1 MTWHALQVDGRTRA
15 LLTRLVELA
24 AFWAVANAGSF
35 FIAEQFGYTVSYNEQ
50 PLLFSLYYMF
60 WAAVVLMYYA
70 PLFRSW
76 MPRREDVH
84 TLLFESAAFTSIIWG
99 LLYFLAQLPTIM
111 GPMIAPYTDLML
123 SSWWF
128 FLPKSAEILVQQ
140 LLIVVLL
147 VTLKEFFVTFPRIVL
162 VYAATFGGLH
172 AAIYTLASAP
182 APYETVMTLAAI
194 GSSLIFPYFILRV
207 RGGFIHAYAF
217 HLVFYII
224 LGMVMHSWP
233 PPEYVQLFVR

>member
-1 MTWHALQVDGRTRA
+1 MRLFV
-15 LLTRLVELA
+15 RLVELA
-24 AFWAVANAGSF
+24 AFWTVANAGFF
-35 FIAEQFGYTVSYNEQ
+35 FIADTFGYTVSYNEQ
-50 PLLFSLYYMF
+50 PLLFSLYYIF
-60 WAAVVLMYYA
+60 WALVVLMYYA
-70 PLFRSW
+70 ALFRSW
-76 MPRREDVH
+76 MPHREDARV
-84 TLLFESAAFTSIIWG
+84 LMYESAAFTTLVWG
-99 LLYFLAQLPTIM
+99 LLYVLSQLPTVT
-111 GPMIAPYTDLML
+111 GPKIAPYTDLML

-140 LLIVVLL
+140 LLITVLL
-147 VTLKEFFVTFPRIVL
+147 VTLKDYVGTFSRIVL
-162 VYAATFGGLH
+162 AYAVTFGGLH
-172 AAIYTLASAP
+172 AAVYALASAP

-233 PPEYVQLFVR
+233 PPEYVQLFTQQSLLYAILEL

>member
-1 MTWHALQVDGRTRA
+1 MTLLMLHVDIRTRA
-15 LLTRLVELA
+15 LLTRLLELA
-24 AFWAVANAGSF
+24 AFWTVANAGFF
-35 FIAEQFGYTVSYNEQ
+35 FIADTLGYTVSYNEQ
-50 PLLFSLYYMF
+50 PLLFSLYYIF

-70 PLFRSW
+70 ALFRSW
-76 MPRREDVH
+76 MPHRDDARV
-84 TLLFESAAFTSIIWG
+84 LMYESAAFTTLVWC
-99 LLYFLAQLPTIM
+99 LLYVLAQLPTIT
-111 GPMIAPYTDLML
+111 GPKIAPYTDLML
-123 SSWWF
+123 FSWWF

-140 LLIVVLL
+140 LLIAVLL

-172 AAIYTLASAP
+172 AAVYALASAP

-194 GSSLIFPYFILRV
+194 ASSLIFPYFILRV